1 MGQGQV
7 SEGSAPGTQGSE
19 AGHTVRLSSRE
30 GCAEAQQ
37 KGRGEQPGT
46 LPQGGNSYLP
56 MSSWRTKGVHD
67 ERVCTMG
74 VQ

>member
-19 AGHTVRLSSRE
+19 AGHTVWLSSRE

-56 MSSWRTKGVHD
+56 MSS
-67 ERVCTMG
+67 
-74 VQ
+74 